1 MIRVEIPGYGD
12 VEIKHVLFDYNGT
25 LAVGGYVAAGVR
37 EMLGQ
42 LATLVDIYV
51 ITADTFGSVQAEL
64 TGEPLKVIRISGKD
78 ERAEKLAFVQQI
90 GSQQTLSIGNG
101 NNDALM
107 LRESAIGI
115 AIMGREGCAKS
126 ALDNADLLVGDI
138 LCALEM
144 LICPERLKATLRY

>member
-1 MIRVEIPGYGD
+1 MIRVEIPGYGG
-12 VEIKHVLFDYNGT
+12 VEIKHVVFDFNGT

-37 EMLGQ
+37 EMFGQ
-42 LATLVDIYV
+42 LAKLVDIYV

-64 TGEPLKVIRISGKD
+64 TEEPLKVIRISGKD
-78 ERAEKLAFVQQI
+78 ERAEKLAFVQQL
-90 GSQQTLSIGNG
+90 GSQQTLAIGNG

-107 LRESAIGI
+107 LREAAIGI
-115 AIMGREGCAKS
+115 AVMGREGCAKS

>member
-37 EMLGQ
+37 E
-42 LATLVDIYV
+42 
-51 ITADTFGSVQAEL
+51 
-64 TGEPLKVIRISGKD
+64 
-78 ERAEKLAFVQQI
+78 
-90 GSQQTLSIGNG
+90 
-101 NNDALM
+101 
-107 LRESAIGI
+107 SAIGI
-115 AIMGREGCAKS
+115 AVMGREGCAKS

-144 LICPERLKATLRY
+144 LIYPERLKATLRY

>member
-12 VEIKHVLFDYNGT
+12 VEIEHLLLDYNGT

-37 EMLGQ
+37 EMIGQ
-42 LATLVDIYV
+42 LAKKVDVHV
-51 ITADTFGSVQAEL
+51 ITADTFGSAQAEL
-64 TGEPLKVIRISGKD
+64 AGAPVKVTRISGKD
-78 ERAEKLAFVQQI
+78 ERAEKLALVRQLGPQV
-90 GSQQTLSIGNG
+90 TLAIGNG

-107 LRESAIGI
+107 LKESVIGI
-115 AIMGREGCAKS
+115 VVMGREGCAKS

-144 LICPERLKATLRY
+144 LTNPERLKATLRF

>member
-1 MIRVEIPGYGD
+1 
-12 VEIKHVLFDYNGT
+12 
-25 LAVGGYVAAGVR
+25 VR

>member
-42 LATLVDIYV
+42 LAKLVDIYV

-64 TGEPLKVIRISGKD
+64 AGEPLKVIRISGKD
-78 ERAEKLAFVQQI
+78 ERAEKLAFVQQL
-90 GSQQTLSIGNG
+90 GARTTLAIGNG

-107 LRESAIGI
+107 LQESVIGI
-115 AIMGREGCAKS
+115 AVMGREGCAKS

-144 LICPERLKATLRY
+144 LIYPERLKATLRY